1 MAQTK
6 KLDQERWSEL
16 LSMFSNDN
24 RGRMITIEV
33 ADMAIG
39 DQSLTDAIPLFAIDY
54 DPANK
59 GDDLLISTGLDEMD
73 FTHKISAPAEIWES
87 QDDNGKVVALEV
99 IDRKGAKTIIVF
111 KS

>member
-6 KLDQERWSEL
+6 RIDQERWSEF

-39 DQSLTDAIPLFAIDY
+39 DQKLTDGMPLFAIDY
-54 DPANK
+54 DPVNK
-59 GDDLLISTGLDEMD
+59 GDDLLISTGLDDVD

-87 QDDNGKVVALEV
+87 QDDNGKVVAMEV
-99 IDRKGAKTIIVF
+99 INRNGAKTIIVF